1 VEVSSPEG
9 LTLGEEHAPHF
20 VAARRT
26 AGINS
31 RLVVV
36 ARYLN
41 GAMEDAEILI
51 QRSVSAVLRQKERSF
66 GL

>member
-1 VEVSSPEG
+1 
-9 LTLGEEHAPHF
+9 
-20 VAARRT
+20 
-26 AGINS
+26 
-31 RLVVV
+31 VVV